1 MPVNMHSNFFPFRA
15 SSVCLK
21 SICRPFDQRF
31 NALGYILHPF
41 SIDSRMQKRKPE
53 QHPLGIVRCRAKH
66 QKTNGTHWKTSDQ
79 LNIGCSTIASDHIQ
93 KPHIFRKIACIIGRF
108 HLFIS
113 LELRFICVLHC
124 RHRCRPQTGDKNK
137 RRECVV
143 NARIQESVF
152 SNQLAC
158 GCELSKTCINISLI
172 NRLTNC
178 LHTYAA
184 A

>member
-1 MPVNMHSNFFPFRA
+1 MCIQILVSCFICSFEKYLSSFR
-15 SSVCLK
+15 SK
-21 SICRPFDQRF
+21 SQC
-31 NALGYILHPF
+31 AGYSLAHLQ
-41 SIDSRMQKRKPE
+41 SIRMQTKKKIQP
-53 QHPLGIVRCRAKH
+53 HSLGIVRREQH
-66 QKTNGTHWKTSDQ
+66 QNALKTSEPFH
-79 LNIGCSTIASDHIQ
+79 IGCSTIASDHIQ
-93 KPHIFRKIACIIGRF
+93 KPHIFQPKKKKNRMLSNCVHYSPV

-124 RHRCRPQTGDKNK
+124 RHGFDHKQERIK

-178 LHTYAA
+178 LHTISV
-184 A
+184 